1 MFSFLLFF
9 QNANQEIAN
18 TNQNSNQAA
27 RKASEEFV
35 SAGQAAQNTIVD
47 MVNGF
52 FAKLP
57 VIAVGVIVFFIFFGI
72 AYGVKRIVA
81 AATLKAGIDAML
93 SSLLSRISYFIAI
106 VIGFFVSIAVIFPT
120 VTPGSLIAGLGIG
133 SVALGFAFKD
143 VLQNL
148 FAGFLILLYRPF
160 HIGDQL
166 KIKDFE
172 GTVENISVRATNMK
186 TYDGERVV
194 IPNSELYMNAVL
206 VRTAFPHR
214 RVKLV
219 VGIGYGDSI
228 EEARETIMNVLRN
241 TEGVLKEPAFDVN
254 VVELADNSVNM
265 KALFWTDSVQS
276 SVRKTSDRVFTG
288 IKKALDE
295 KGIDMPFP
303 HMVLM
308 TQEGPLQIE
317 RGAQNEKP
325 NSDSAS

>member
-1 MFSFLLFF
+1 MFPLLLFL
-9 QNANQEIAN
+9 QNAGQEIAN
-18 TNQNSNQAA
+18 TNQAT
-27 RKASEEFV
+27 KKTSEEFI
-35 SAGQAAQNTIVD
+35 SAGQAAQNTIVE

-57 VIAVGVIVFFIFFGI
+57 VIAVGVIVLLIFIGI
-72 AYGVKRIVA
+72 AYGVRKIVA
-81 AATLKAGIDAML
+81 AASRKAGTDVML
-93 SSLLSRISYFIAI
+93 SSLLARISYFITVVLGVFIA
-106 VIGFFVSIAVIFPT
+106 IAVVFPT

-160 HIGDQL
+160 HIGDQI

-172 GTVENISVRATNMK
+172 GTVEDISVRATNIK

-194 IPNSELYMNAVL
+194 IPNSELYMNSVV
-206 VRTAFPHR
+206 VRTAFPKR
-214 RVKLV
+214 RVKVV

-228 EEARETIMNVLRN
+228 DEARQAIMTMLSR
-241 TEGVLKEPAFDVN
+241 TEGVLQDPAPDVN
-254 VVELADNSVNM
+254 VVELADNSVNLRV
-265 KALFWTDSVQS
+265 LFWTDSVQS
-276 SVRKTSDRVFTG
+276 NVRKTSDRVFTG
-288 IKKALDE
+288 IKNSLDA

-317 RGAQNEKP
+317 REAEHRMSK
-325 NSDSAS
+325 SAD

>member
-1 MFSFLLFF
+1 MISLLLFL
-9 QNANQEIAN
+9 QNANQELAN
-18 TNQNSNQAA
+18 TNQSAK
-27 RKASEEFV
+27 KASEEFV
-35 SAGQAAQNTIVD
+35 GAGQAAQNTIVE
-47 MVNGF
+47 MANGF

-57 VIAVGVIVFFIFFGI
+57 VIAVGVIVFLIFLGI
-72 AYGVKRIVA
+72 AYVVRKIVST
-81 AATLKAGIDAML
+81 ATAKAGLDSML
-93 SSLLSRISYFIAI
+93 SSLLARISYFIT
-106 VIGFFVSIAVIFPT
+106 VIIGIFVSIAVIFPT

-160 HIGDQL
+160 HIGDQI
-166 KIKDFE
+166 KIKEFE
-172 GTVENISVRATNMK
+172 GAVEDISVRATKMK

-206 VRTAFPHR
+206 VRTAYPYR
-214 RVKLV
+214 RTKVV

-241 TEGVLKEPAFDVN
+241 TEGVLNEPAFDVN
-254 VVELADNSVNM
+254 VVELADNSVNL
-265 KALFWTDSVQS
+265 KVLFWTDSVQS
-276 SVRKTSDRVFTG
+276 SVRKTSDRVVTG

-303 HMVLM
+303 HLVLM

-317 RGAQNEKP
+317 REAENQK
-325 NSDSAS
+325 SKTAD

>member
-1 MFSFLLFF
+1 MISLLLFL

-18 TNQNSNQAA
+18 TNQSTK
-27 RKASEEFV
+27 KASEEFV
-35 SAGQAAQNTIVD
+35 GAGQAAQNTIVD
-47 MVNGF
+47 MANGF

-57 VIAVGVIVFFIFFGI
+57 VIAVGVIVFLIFLGI
-72 AYGVKRIVA
+72 AYLVKKIVA
-81 AATLKAGIDAML
+81 AATSKAGIDSML
-93 SSLLSRISYFIAI
+93 TSLLARIAYII
-106 VIGFFVSIAVIFPT
+106 TIIIGIFVSIAVIFPT

-160 HIGDQL
+160 HLGDQI

-172 GTVENISVRATNMK
+172 GTVEDISIRATKIK
-186 TYDGERVV
+186 THDGERVV

-206 VRTAFPHR
+206 VKTAFPNR
-214 RVKLV
+214 RTKVT

-241 TEGVLKEPAFDVN
+241 TEGVLSEPAFDVN
-254 VVELADNSVNM
+254 VVELADNSVNLRV
-265 KALFWTDSVQS
+265 LFWTDSVQS
-276 SVRKTSDRVFTG
+276 SVRKTSDRVVTG

-317 RGAQNEKP
+317 GGTEN
-325 NSDSAS
+325 

>member
-1 MFSFLLFF
+1 MFPLLLFL

-18 TNQNSNQAA
+18 TNQSTK
-27 RKASEEFV
+27 KASEEFV
-35 SAGQAAQNTIVD
+35 GAGQAAQNTIVE
-47 MVNGF
+47 MVNSF

-57 VIAVGVIVFFIFFGI
+57 VIAVGVIVFLIFLGI
-72 AYGVKRIVA
+72 AYVVRKIVA
-81 AATLKAGIDAML
+81 ATTRKAGLDTML
-93 SSLLSRISYFIAI
+93 SSLLARISYYIT
-106 VIGFFVSIAVIFPT
+106 VIIGIFVAIAVIFPT

-160 HIGDQL
+160 HIGDQI

-172 GTVENISVRATNMK
+172 GMVEDISVRATRMK

-194 IPNSELYMNAVL
+194 IPNSELYMNSVL
-206 VRTAFPHR
+206 VRTAFPNR
-214 RVKLV
+214 RVKV
-219 VGIGYGDSI
+219 IVGIGYGDSI
-228 EEARETIMNVLRN
+228 EEARRAILDMLSR
-241 TEGVLKEPAFDVN
+241 TEGVLQDPAPDVN
-254 VVELADNSVNM
+254 VVELADNSVNLRV
-265 KALFWTDSVQS
+265 LFWTNSVQS

-288 IKKALDE
+288 IKNTLDA

-317 RGAQNEKP
+317 REAENQTVKKV
-325 NSDSAS
+325 SAD

>member
-1 MFSFLLFF
+1 MLLLLLFL
-9 QNANQEIAN
+9 QN
-18 TNQNSNQAA
+18 TNQEVSNSNQATRRA
-27 RKASEEFV
+27 GEEFV
-35 SAGQAAQNTIVD
+35 SAGQAAQNTIVE

-57 VIAVGVIVFFIFFGI
+57 VIAVGVIVFLIFFGI
-72 AYGVKRIVA
+72 AYVVRRIVVA
-81 AATLKAGIDAML
+81 GTGKAGIDSML
-93 SSLLSRISYFIAI
+93 SSLLARISYFVVI
-106 VIGFFVSIAVIFPT
+106 VIGFFVAIAVIFPT

-214 RVKLV
+214 RTKVI

-254 VVELADNSVNM
+254 VVELADNAVNLRV
-265 KALFWTDSVQS
+265 LFWTDSVQS
-276 SVRKTSDRVFTG
+276 SVRKTSDRVFTA
-288 IKKALDE
+288 IKNALDSN
-295 KGIDMPFP
+295 GIDMPFP

-317 RGAQNEKP
+317 REKQNQVSKSTA
-325 NSDSAS
+325 N